1 MGGRSYHD
9 LTQYPVFP
17 WIINN
22 YNIESLNLKLINN
35 NNFSEFLRDLSKPI
49 GALGDEGRKE
59 TFIQNYKESCLIY
72 DTYLNKKDNNEFN
85 EGKYY
90 YNSHYSNPFYVT
102 NFLSRLFPYT
112 YCAIELQ
119 GSGFDNPNRQ
129 FLSIPKAFENCMNHS
144 TDLRELT
151 PEFFYLPE
159 FLNNNNKINF
169 GKISDVEDLNFKINE
184 NIDNININKYIQDV
198 ATPIWSKDPCY
209 FIYMNRILLE
219 SQFVSNKLNEWIDLI
234 FGNKQKGKEAENS
247 MNLFWNYTYEDEIN
261 IEEIKSKD
269 IEEYLS
275 YIAKIEF
282 GQTPTQLFKNP
293 ILQRLKKDLTKN
305 NKIFLENKKSMK
317 VFKSTSEANNH
328 FRNRKETVK
337 KMIIK
342 IKSLENNKLICVYNN
357 GIIQIMT

>member
-1 MGGRSYHD
+1 
-9 LTQYPVFP
+9 
-17 WIINN
+17 
-22 YNIESLNLKLINN
+22 
-35 NNFSEFLRDLSKPI
+35 
-49 GALGDEGRKE
+49 
-59 TFIQNYKESCLIY
+59 
-72 DTYLNKKDNNEFN
+72 
-85 EGKYY
+85 
-90 YNSHYSNPFYVT
+90 
-102 NFLSRLFPYT
+102 
-112 YCAIELQ
+112 
-119 GSGFDNPNRQ
+119 
-129 FLSIPKAFENCMNHS
+129 MNHS